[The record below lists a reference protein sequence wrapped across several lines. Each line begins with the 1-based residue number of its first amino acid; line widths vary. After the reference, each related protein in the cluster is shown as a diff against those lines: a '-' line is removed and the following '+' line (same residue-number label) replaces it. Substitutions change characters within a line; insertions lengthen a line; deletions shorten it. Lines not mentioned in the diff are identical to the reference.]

1 MKLFKNFWAMIKKAC
16 EKGGDVSSTRL
27 TSFIFTAFISLF
39 ILYFI
44 GMGIFIVI
52 TGGGVIPNE
61 MLIVFG
67 ALLAHQ
73 LTLLGINKHNETKQK
88 ISENTNVKA
97 EEIPVSI
104 PVTPK
109 MPDAPED
116 EDPETPE
123 TPPPGY

>member
-1 MKLFKNFWAMIKKAC
+1 MKMFKNLWAMIKKAC
-16 EKGGDVSSTRL
+16 EKGNDVSSIRL
-27 TSFIFTAFISLF
+27 TSFIFTAFIAIF

-44 GMGIFIVI
+44 GMGIFIVV
-52 TGGGVIPNE
+52 TGGGTIPNE

-88 ISENTNVKA
+88 ISQNKV
-97 EEIPVSI
+97 EIPKI
-104 PVTPK
+104 PETPK
-109 MPDAPED
+109 M
-116 EDPETPE
+116 PETPE

>member
-1 MKLFKNFWAMIKKAC
+1 MKLFKNFWSMIKKAC